1 MRINSC
7 NHNLQTI
14 ITNKISLSAV
24 DNKRYIH
31 ADRVTTSP
39 FGHEFLR
46 EDMFIREIG
55 RTMDWGEYDV
65 DVVPTPADNGRE
77 DLAEAIEAQGDI
89 TWIFLRH
96 QIWGSANPHTLIKS

>member
-1 MRINSC
+1 MRISSC
-7 NHNLQTI
+7 NHNLQII
-14 ITNKISLSAV
+14 ITNKISRSAF

-39 FGHEFLR
+39 FGHKRLR

-65 DVVPTPADNGRE
+65 DVVVTPADNGRE
-77 DLAEAIEAQGDI
+77 DLAKAIEAKGGCNVDLFTPPDI
-89 TWIFLRH
+89 RLED
-96 QIWGSANPHTLIKS
+96 SD